1 MLPGTRQAH
10 HSTREGEG
18 WLLAAV
24 APGAS
29 QPLTSHICSWNNRR
43 SFSISSAISAPLI
56 SVRIIPW
63 SLACSFFSF
72 SILVL
77 HVKKARVNRDASG
90 TALHTGQ
97 PCRDPITQPARQTLA
112 EPGRNRTASH
122 LTGKENAF
130 SHQNVKLGLSCWVF
144 SQQILPK
151 HLRCA
156 WCGSEEV
163 ESLLVP
169 HLCVRV
175 QPKGD
180 CAASN
185 GSPPPSSPPTP
196 KSVKSRKGQCSSPQ
210 REKASFSV
218 LKLHSSFHIYLMLEL
233 HCVSVKCAAQGIN
246 WPTGARPKKS
256 DQGEKQPWNHSS

>member
-130 SHQNVKLGLSCWVF
+130 SHQNVKLGLSC
-144 SQQILPK
+144 
-151 HLRCA
+151 
-156 WCGSEEV
+156 
-163 ESLLVP
+163 
-169 HLCVRV
+169 
-175 QPKGD
+175 
-180 CAASN
+180 
-185 GSPPPSSPPTP
+185 
-196 KSVKSRKGQCSSPQ
+196 
-210 REKASFSV
+210 
-218 LKLHSSFHIYLMLEL
+218 
-233 HCVSVKCAAQGIN
+233 
-246 WPTGARPKKS
+246 
-256 DQGEKQPWNHSS
+256 